1 MLIDNDVFCN
11 CYLFLKKSHT
21 FENKPKKPI
30 NNMIG
35 SIVITICALLMLAYI
50 FDVTSSRT
58 KIPSIILLMA
68 LGWFVKQVT
77 EILHINIPNLEVAL
91 PVLGNLGL
99 ILIVL
104 EGSLELELKKE
115 NYPIIAKS
123 AIIAL
128 LPMVAV
134 SFGIAYA
141 FYYFDPLLSYKSA
154 LANAIPLGVI
164 SSAVAISS
172 VKNLN
177 PTNKEIITYE
187 SSLSDVLGVIF
198 FNFITL
204 NPTIETSTFG
214 YFFLDL
220 IIIFVVSFVAT
231 IGLAF
236 LLSKI
241 KHHVKFAPIII
252 LLIMIYFISKIYH
265 LPALVFILLFGLIIS
280 NLDEMRNLKFVQK
293 FHPEI
298 LNKEVQKF
306 KELNIEFTFLIRT
319 LFFILFG
326 YLIKT
331 SDVLNTD
338 TIIWAIGI
346 TAFIFLLRVIF
357 LKVVRLPLKPLF
369 FIAPR
374 GLITILLFLTIPLS
388 QRSQF
393 MNNSLIIQVILIT
406 VLVMM
411 VGLMFNKK
419 EKSQA

>member
-1 MLIDNDVFCN
+1 ML
-11 CYLFLKKSHT
+11 
-21 FENKPKKPI
+21 
-30 NNMIG
+30 
-35 SIVITICALLMLAYI
+35 LAYI
-50 FDVTSSRT
+50 FELTSSKT
-58 KIPSIILLMA
+58 KIPSIILLLV
-68 LGWFVKQVT
+68 LGWLVKQITV
-77 EILHINIPNLEVAL
+77 ILHINIPNLEVAL

-104 EGSLELELKKE
+104 EGSLDLELKKS

-128 LPMVAV
+128 LPMVV
-134 SFGIAYA
+134 MSFGIAYA
-141 FYYFDPLLSYKSA
+141 FYYFDPELTYKAA
-154 LANAIPLGVI
+154 LGNAIPLGVI

-187 SSLSDVLGVIF
+187 SSMSDVLGVIF
-198 FNFITL
+198 FNFVTL
-204 NPTIETSTFG
+204 NQTIVASTFG

-220 IIIFVVSFVAT
+220 ILILIISFVAT

-252 LLIMIYFISKIYH
+252 LLIMIYFISKLYH
-265 LPALVFILLFGLIIS
+265 LPALVFVLLFGLLIS
-280 NLDEMRNLKFVQK
+280 NLDEMTNLKFVQK
-293 FHPEI
+293 LHPEI
-298 LNKEVQKF
+298 LNKEVEKF

-331 SDVLNTD
+331 SEVLNTD
-338 TIIWAIGI
+338 TIIWAVGI
-346 TAFIFLLRVIF
+346 TAFIFLLRAIF

-374 GLITILLFLTIPLS
+374 GLITILLFLSIPITH
-388 QRSQF
+388 RSKF
-393 MNNSLIIQVILIT
+393 MNNSLIIQVILLT
-406 VLVMM
+406 VIVMM

-419 EKSQA
+419 EKITSQDQE

>member
-1 MLIDNDVFCN
+1 
-11 CYLFLKKSHT
+11 
-21 FENKPKKPI
+21 
-30 NNMIG
+30 MIG
-35 SIVITICALLMLAYI
+35 SIVITICVLMLLAYI
-50 FDVTSSRT
+50 FELTSSKT
-58 KIPSIILLMA
+58 KIPSIILLLV
-68 LGWFVKQVT
+68 LGWLVKQITV
-77 EILHINIPNLEVAL
+77 ILHINIPNLEVAL

-104 EGSLELELKKE
+104 EGSLDLELKKS

-128 LPMVAV
+128 LPMVV
-134 SFGIAYA
+134 MSFGIAYA
-141 FYYFDPLLSYKSA
+141 FYYFDPELTYKAA
-154 LANAIPLGVI
+154 LGNAIPLGVI

-187 SSLSDVLGVIF
+187 SSMSDVLGVIF
-198 FNFITL
+198 FNFVTL
-204 NPTIETSTFG
+204 NQTIVASTFG

-220 IIIFVVSFVAT
+220 ILILIISFVAT

-252 LLIMIYFISKIYH
+252 LLIMIYFISKLYH
-265 LPALVFILLFGLIIS
+265 LPALVFVLLFGLLIS
-280 NLDEMRNLKFVQK
+280 NLDEMTNLKFVQK
-293 FHPEI
+293 LHPEI
-298 LNKEVQKF
+298 LNKEVEKF

-331 SDVLNTD
+331 SEVLNTD
-338 TIIWAIGI
+338 TIIWAVGI
-346 TAFIFLLRVIF
+346 TAFIFLLRAIF

-374 GLITILLFLTIPLS
+374 GLITILLFLSIPITH
-388 QRSQF
+388 RSKF
-393 MNNSLIIQVILIT
+393 MNNSLIIQVILLT
-406 VLVMM
+406 VIVMM

-419 EKSQA
+419 EKITSQDQE

>member
-1 MLIDNDVFCN
+1 LV
-11 CYLFLKKSHT
+11 
-21 FENKPKKPI
+21 
-30 NNMIG
+30 
-35 SIVITICALLMLAYI
+35 
-50 FDVTSSRT
+50 
-58 KIPSIILLMA
+58 
-68 LGWFVKQVT
+68 LGWLVKQITV
-77 EILHINIPNLEVAL
+77 ILHINIPNLEVAL

-104 EGSLELELKKE
+104 EGSLDLELKKS

-128 LPMVAV
+128 LPMVV
-134 SFGIAYA
+134 MSFGIAYA
-141 FYYFDPLLSYKSA
+141 FYYFDPELTYKAA
-154 LANAIPLGVI
+154 LGNAIPLGVI

-187 SSLSDVLGVIF
+187 SSMSDVLGVIF
-198 FNFITL
+198 FNFVTL
-204 NPTIETSTFG
+204 NQTIVASTFG

-220 IIIFVVSFVAT
+220 ILILIISFVAT

-252 LLIMIYFISKIYH
+252 LLIMIYFISKLYH
-265 LPALVFILLFGLIIS
+265 LPALVFVLLFGLLIS
-280 NLDEMRNLKFVQK
+280 NLDEMTNLKFVQK
-293 FHPEI
+293 LHPEI
-298 LNKEVQKF
+298 LNKEVEKF

-331 SDVLNTD
+331 SEVLNTD
-338 TIIWAIGI
+338 TIIWAVGI
-346 TAFIFLLRVIF
+346 TAFIFLLRAIF

-374 GLITILLFLTIPLS
+374 GLITILLFLSIPITH
-388 QRSQF
+388 RSKF
-393 MNNSLIIQVILIT
+393 MNNSLIIQVILLT
-406 VLVMM
+406 VIVMM

-419 EKSQA
+419 EKITSQDQE

>member
-1 MLIDNDVFCN
+1 M
-11 CYLFLKKSHT
+11 T
-21 FENKPKKPI
+21 
-30 NNMIG
+30 G
-35 SIVITICALLMLAYI
+35 SIVITICALMLLAYM
-50 FDVTSSRT
+50 FELTSSKT
-58 KIPSIILLMA
+58 KIPSIILLLV
-68 LGWFVKQVT
+68 LGWLVKQIT
-77 EILHINIPNLEVAL
+77 AILHINIPNLEIAL
-91 PVLGNLGL
+91 PVLGNIGL

-104 EGSLELELKKE
+104 EGSLELELSKK
-115 NYPIIAKS
+115 NYPIIGKS

-128 LPMVAV
+128 LPMVFL
-134 SFGIAYA
+134 SLGIAYA
-141 FYYFDPLLSYKSA
+141 FYYFDPGLTYKSA

-177 PTNKEIITYE
+177 AANKEIITYE
-187 SSLSDVLGVIF
+187 SSMSDVLGVIF

-204 NPTIETSTFG
+204 NNTIETSTFG

-220 IIIFVVSFVAT
+220 IIILAISIVAT
-231 IGLAF
+231 MVLAL

-265 LPALVFILLFGLIIS
+265 LPALVFILLFGLLIG
-280 NLDEMRNLKFVQK
+280 NLDEIKNLKFIK
-293 FHPEI
+293 ILHPEI
-298 LNKEVQKF
+298 LNKEVYKF
-306 KELNIEFTFLIRT
+306 KELNVEFTFLIRT

-331 SDVLNTD
+331 SEVLNTD
-338 TIIWAIGI
+338 TILWAIGI
-346 TAFIFLLRVIF
+346 TAFIFLLRAAF

-374 GLITILLFLTIPLS
+374 GLITILLFLTIPEA

-406 VLVMM
+406 VIVMM

-419 EKSQA
+419 DKPVLETEVENKV